1 MKLETSGGGGYRPP
15 KVAMNDDLFKLLDP
29 LYPPGS
35 PGTLKLQEFRAK
47 APKRGLAETHFPR
60 VLFGE
65 AEESGYVLL
74 TVTQLRDDTSIALV
88 HLTEEGAAAYED
100 YER

>member
-1 MKLETSGGGGYRPP
+1 MKLETSGGGDYRPP

-35 PGTLKLQEFRAK
+35 PGTLKLKELRAK
-47 APKRGLAETHFPR
+47 ALKRGLAEADFPD